1 MDEKVK
7 KISEV
12 KAHMTRE
19 AFRIYDEMAA
29 KLPPASSTLKEVK
42 FSSSMINVIGRCY
55 FKRGYI
61 KFSLPTSRLILITPS
76 SNEDSS
82 SMKLL
87 ISLFQTTGPHL
98 SSFAKNSELPTRG
111 APARVGKSQA
121 WHATM
126 LRPRGSGNVPTA
138 EKDSCTNYPRRTQ
151 NPQKEVPKLQKPGIK
166 IQFNLIFF
174 SC

>member
-61 KFSLPTSRLILITPS
+61 KFSLPHISANLDNPEFQRRLIIHEVAHFFVPNHGPS
-76 SNEDSS
+76 FV
-82 SMKLL
+82 KLCEE
-87 ISLFQTTGPHL
+87 F
-98 SSFAKNSELPTRG
+98 G
-111 APARVGKSQA
+111 APNEGSTSKGWEESGVACNYVKTQGIWECPHCGKKIAARTIPDEHRIRKK
-121 WHATM
+121 
-126 LRPRGSGNVPTA
+126 RCPNCRNRGLKYNS
-138 EKDSCTNYPRRTQ
+138 
-151 NPQKEVPKLQKPGIK
+151 I
-166 IQFNLIFF
+166 
-174 SC
+174 